1 MRVSF
6 QGEPGAYS
14 EQAAFNYFG
23 SVETLPCES
32 FDMVFDSVVS
42 GAADAGLIPIENSLA
57 GSIHQNYDLLL
68 RHDLHIVG
76 EYLLRVRHCLIAAPG
91 VTKADIKKAISHP
104 QALGQCAAYLRRLGV
119 KTESAYDTAG
129 SVKMLKASGAR
140 DTAAIASRRAAE
152 IYGMNILEEG
162 IEDNPENYTRFL
174 AISQMVERPNGEA
187 KTSIVFTL
195 KNQPGALFKAL
206 SVFALRDIDLTKIES
221 RPLQGKPWEYLF
233 YIDFIGAAHEETA
246 RKALDHL
253 GEYALMLRVLGS
265 YPRYK
270 D

>member
-1 MRVSF
+1 MRVAF

-14 EQAAFNYFG
+14 EQAVFDYFG
-23 SVETLPCES
+23 DVETQPCES
-32 FDMVFDSVVS
+32 FDVVFDSVVS
-42 GAADAGLIPIENSLA
+42 GTSDTGLIPIENSLA

-76 EYLLRVRHCLIAAPG
+76 EYLLRVQHCLIASPG
-91 VTKADIKKAISHP
+91 VTKTDIKKVISHP

-119 KTESAYDTAG
+119 KTESVYDTAG
-129 SVKMLKASGAR
+129 SVKMLKESSAR

-152 IYGMNILEEG
+152 IYGMQILEEG
-162 IEDNPENYTRFL
+162 IEDNAENYTRFL
-174 AISQMVERPNGEA
+174 AISQMVERPSGEA

-221 RPLQGKPWEYLF
+221 RPLQGQPWEYLF
-233 YIDFIGAAHEETA
+233 YIDFIGAAHEETV

-265 YPRYK
+265 YPRFK
-270 D
+270 G

>member
-1 MRVSF
+1 MRVAF

-14 EQAAFNYFG
+14 EQAVFSYFG
-23 SVETLPCES
+23 DVETLPCEA
-32 FDMVFDSVVS
+32 FDVVFDSVVS
-42 GAADAGLIPIENSLA
+42 GACDAGLVPIENSLA

-68 RHDLHIVG
+68 RHDLHITG
-76 EYLLRVRHCLIAAPG
+76 EYLLRVQHCLIALPD
-91 VTKADIKKAISHP
+91 VKKEQIKKVVSHP
-104 QALGQCAAYLRRLGV
+104 QALEQCAAYLRGLGV
-119 KTESAYDTAG
+119 KIESGYDTAG
-129 SVKMLKASGAR
+129 SVKLLKESGAR

-152 IYGMNILEEG
+152 IYEMQILEEG
-162 IEDNPENYTRFL
+162 IEDNAENFTRFL
-174 AISQMVERPNGEA
+174 VISKTLVRPAREA

-221 RPLQGKPWEYLF
+221 RPLQGRPWEYLF
-233 YIDFIGAAHEETA
+233 YIDFLGATHEETT

-265 YPRYK
+265 YPRHK
-270 D
+270 

>member
-1 MRVSF
+1 MKVAF

-14 EQAAFNYFG
+14 EQAVFDYFG
-23 SVETLPCES
+23 DVETLPCES
-32 FDMVFDSVVS
+32 FDVVFHSVVL
-42 GAADAGLIPIENSLA
+42 DACDTGLIPIENSLA

-68 RHDLHIVG
+68 RHDLHITG
-76 EYLLRVRHCLIAAPG
+76 EYLLRVQHCLIALPN
-91 VTKADIKKAISHP
+91 VKKEQIKTVISHP
-104 QALGQCAAYLRRLGV
+104 QALGQCAAYLRGLGV
-119 KTESAYDTAG
+119 NIESGYDTAG
-129 SVKMLKASGAR
+129 SVKLLKESGTR

-152 IYGMNILEEG
+152 IYGMQILEEG

-174 AISQMVERPNGEA
+174 AISKTAIIPEGKA

-233 YIDFIGAAHEETA
+233 YIDFAGATHEETA

-265 YPRYK
+265 YPRHK
-270 D
+270 

>member
-1 MRVSF
+1 MKVAF

-14 EQAAFNYFG
+14 EQAVFDYFG
-23 SVETLPCES
+23 DVETLPCES
-32 FDMVFDSVVS
+32 FDVVFHFVALDAC
-42 GAADAGLIPIENSLA
+42 GAGLIPIENSLA

-68 RHDLHIVG
+68 RHDLHITG
-76 EYLLRVRHCLIAAPG
+76 EYLLRVRHCLIALPD
-91 VTKADIKKAISHP
+91 VKKEQIKTVVSHP

-119 KTESAYDTAG
+119 KIESGYDTAG
-129 SVKMLKASGAR
+129 SVKLLRDSGAR
-140 DTAAIASRRAAE
+140 ETAAIASRRAAE
-152 IYGMNILEEG
+152 IYGMQILEEG

-174 AISQMVERPNGEA
+174 AISKTALTPEGEA

-206 SVFALRDIDLTKIES
+206 SVFALREIDLTKIES

-233 YIDFIGAAHEETA
+233 YIDFAGATHEETV

-253 GEYALMLRVLGS
+253 SEYALMLRVLGS
-265 YPRYK
+265 YPRHK
-270 D
+270 